1 MPLSHGSGDPLADR
15 RADFAAGLATDG
27 DAPGAADLLRQALE
41 LAPAWVAGWVTLGGY
56 REAAGMRAEAAL
68 AYRTALAL
76 DPADGHGA
84 SLKLAALGEAPVP
97 ATAPAAFVRGLFDQ
111 YAAGFEAQLVGRLG
125 YRVPD
130 LLLAA
135 LTGVCGRERRFRHAL
150 DLGCGTGLMGE
161 RLRPVASRLS
171 GLDLSPAMLEKARR
185 KGIYDA
191 LQEGDLLAL
200 DGEGCDLV
208 AAADVLNYVGDLS
221 PVFGRVAACLEAGGL
236 FVFSVEAHGGEEP
249 FVLAE
254 TLRYRHAATSVE
266 ALLQTA
272 GFAIRAARRAVLRQD
287 RGEAVE
293 GMAFVAERQAG
304 GNALAGVAACL
315 TSLP

>member
-1 MPLSHGSGDPLADR
+1 MPLSHGSGDPIADR
-15 RADFAAGLATDG
+15 RADFAAGLAADG
-27 DAPGAADLLRQALE
+27 DARGAADLMEQALE
-41 LAPAWVAGWVTLGGY
+41 LAPAWAAGWITLGGH

-97 ATAPAAFVRGLFDQ
+97 AAAPAAFVRGLFDQ

-135 LTGVCGRERRFRHAL
+135 LSDVCGAERRFRHAL

-161 RLRPVASRLS
+161 RLRPVADQLS
-171 GLDLSPAMLEKARR
+171 GLDLSPAMLEKARQ
-185 KGIYDA
+185 KGIYDG
-191 LQEGDLLAL
+191 LREGDLLAL

-208 AAADVLNYVGDLS
+208 TAADVLNYIGDLS
-221 PVFGRVAACLEAGGL
+221 PVFGRVAACLGAGGL
-236 FVFSVEAHGGEEP
+236 FVFSVEAHGGNES

-254 TLRYRHAATSVE
+254 TLRYRHAAPAVE
-266 ALLQTA
+266 ERLQAA
-272 GFAIRAARRAVLRQD
+272 GFTVRTAQRAVLRQD

-293 GMAFVAERQAG
+293 GVVFVAERQAREP
-304 GNALAGVAACL
+304 AYV
-315 TSLP
+315 TRR